1 MYYENKKK
9 GSLGIALILLLL
21 VLIIF
26 ILIRLG
32 KIIEYQA
39 IPKNEKTELT
49 GTDTAL
55 NEFNLQDLV
64 QNASY
69 CVVGISKW
77 NEKNSAVFVQNAEEK
92 LGMGSGIILTSNGFI
107 LSNYTITG
115 GEEETCFV
123 TLKNGTIYPAIVK
136 WVNTNLDISIIK
148 IAAENLLYLTMGDSD
163 QIAIGNRYYLLS
175 NATGYDFSEKFNEIF
190 ISKAK
195 TTLKILKDNEM
206 SYAEDIIQIN
216 VNILYE
222 DSGGAV
228 LNEMGEV
235 LGIASQKINAV
246 IPINRIKGIVQR
258 LKKEDEYQE
267 AYLGIYGFD
276 NSVLKYL
283 MPEYPLKLGIY
294 VEKIEETSPVY
305 GEILE
310 GDILTKI
317 DEYELS
323 TFQELSEYLYLKNPK
338 DKVRLTVFRG
348 MKELVLEVKLNER
361 PRQL

>member
-1 MYYENKKK
+1 MYYENRKK

-21 VLIIF
+21 VFIIF

-32 KIIEYQA
+32 KIMEYQG
-39 IPKNEKTELT
+39 IQKTEKTELT
-49 GTDTAL
+49 GTDTVL

-69 CVVGISKW
+69 SVVGVSKW
-77 NEKNSAVFVQNAEEK
+77 NEKNSAVFVENAEEK
-92 LGMGSGIILTSNGFI
+92 LGIGSGIVLTPNGFI
-107 LSNYTITG
+107 LSNYTTTG

-123 TLKNGTIYPAIVK
+123 TFKNGTIYPATVK
-136 WVNTNLDISIIK
+136 WVNTDLDISIIK
-148 IAAENLLYLTMGDSD
+148 IAAENLLYLAMGDSN

-175 NATGYDFSEKFNEIF
+175 NATGYDFSENFNEVLV
-190 ISKAK
+190 SKAK
-195 TTLKILKDNEM
+195 TTLKILKENEI

-216 VNILYE
+216 IDIGYE

-246 IPINRIKGIVQR
+246 IPINRIKGIVQK
-258 LKKEDEYQE
+258 LKEEEEYQE
-267 AYLGIYGFD
+267 VYLGIYGFD
-276 NSVLKYL
+276 TTVLKYL
-283 MPEYPLKLGIY
+283 IPEYPFKIGIY

-305 GEILE
+305 GEVLV
-310 GDILTKI
+310 GDVLTKI
-317 DEYELS
+317 DDEELT
-323 TFQELSEYLYLKNPK
+323 TFQELSEYLSLKYPR
-338 DKVRLTVFRG
+338 DKVKLTILRG
-348 MKELVLEVKLNER
+348 TQEIVLEVKLNTR